1 MILLSMTTTGPL
13 QFAPSALPAKD
24 KETKTEGESSSKA
37 HFWKEDKIDERND
50 KSQEEGKESDSD
62 SKHKTEKEAED
73 KSEKAIGDKSKNKVK
88 DESVKKLKDKS
99 EDKKH
104 HRFHRHQD

>member
-37 HFWKEDKIDERND
+37 HFRKEDKIDERND
-50 KSQEEGKESDSD
+50 KSQEEGKVSDSD
-62 SKHKTEKEAED
+62 SKHKTEEAED